1 MVPFTSHCSNILFT
15 TILLLLGADTAL
27 CERKINNTAII
38 TIKKYLVRPQS
49 VHLLLFCKVGFQT
62 CFLSTG
68 NLKTKESKRKDI
80 QTTKQAM
87 RLVHST
93 YARAPICIW
102 KCRLCRFKLMM
113 FCFCQSIMSC
123 QLLKSGPKWCLS
135 TVTCLNLLFCCEGC
149 DLHTMEPW
157 GILSLYRPCIQGQ

>member
-49 VHLLLFCKVGFQT
+49 VHLLLFSKVGFQT

-113 FCFCQSIMSC
+113 VCFCQSIMSC

-149 DLHTMEPW
+149 DLNTMEPW